1 MPIPRAAP
9 TGLCRGHANLRA
21 VQSMH
26 GNTPYAGP
34 EEEETTSAQRRSLR
48 RDLASVT
55 ASTRSLLTDDF
66 VVGGEVTDGADGL
79 SATVAVR
86 PPIGQVVTVHLDPD
100 ELTGELASELAAGA
114 ALQMLRSPE
123 GVPDHAS

>member
-1 MPIPRAAP
+1 
-9 TGLCRGHANLRA
+9 
-21 VQSMH
+21 MH
-26 GNTPYAGP
+26 GNTPYAGRP
-34 EEEETTSAQRRSLR
+34 DERETTSARRRSVR

-66 VVGGEVTDGADGL
+66 VVGGELTEGTNGL

-86 PPIGQVVTVHLDPD
+86 PPVGQVVTVQLDPD
-100 ELTGELASELAAGA
+100 ELTGDLASELAAGA
-114 ALQMLRSPE
+114 ALQVLRSPE

>member
-1 MPIPRAAP
+1 
-9 TGLCRGHANLRA
+9 
-21 VQSMH
+21 MH
-26 GNTPYAGP
+26 GNTPYAGRP
-34 EEEETTSAQRRSLR
+34 DDEETTSAQRRSIR

-86 PPIGQVVTVHLDPD
+86 PPIGQVVTVQLDPD